1 MRFLIPLI
9 FTFSF
14 LFSQNNGV
22 TKESF
27 LSKIYELKTEDQFVS
42 YFELSYKNEIVSLFS
57 KEDLFVNRII
67 LLNKL
72 INGNFKNKTQYLEF
86 TIDYFLKNKDLIDFE
101 KVSTWSTLTDIMYHI
116 NKNKIYREDL
126 KELFNLLFEIGD
138 YVREIKIAKSEGEI
152 GSFDIELSILS
163 YGLANYY
170 DLIENKEL
178 AVSNYKIAL
187 DYLDTEKYY
196 ELFKFSFWEC
206 LSKLF
211 FLNLELSFAGDIN
224 KKKTYLKEAEE
235 SLLWINS
242 INLSNEKYKG
252 AELIKNNANRS
263 FAFRVKDY
271 EKERIFIDKLSANS
285 GKDFD
290 ISIMDISN
298 KYNLNLISEEDY
310 GEELVSLFDTWG
322 KPYDARVIGHLN
334 GEKEYQAWLK
344 LFLSRFG
351 GLTYYNKLSYNEQI
365 SQFKYRFKDFM
376 ILKGSFVRMNEALK
390 KTNLESFVKFIIK
403 LKNYS
408 VNNKEL
414 FEKSEYNQITELFN
428 EKKNFAEFIDYYS
441 INKSEMSPTNKILN
455 LEKYRDKIKLLEQ
468 NIKKDFVF
476 SEIYLKNIQDELLND
491 QAIVRIVQ
499 NYNGEFMDY
508 YSLIITEN
516 TLDFIKLNDDVDFE
530 KIYNYYLN
538 NLNSKGNDSFTYR
551 YLFKKIHEK
560 LEGIKDVFFI
570 NKGVYANI
578 NLESIK
584 SNSGEFLFDLLNIRY
599 VSDLLSSIGD
609 NSKIINIK
617 NSLLVG
623 DPIFDIN
630 NKKSTTKKPTRSG
643 LYQLPSTRIEVES
656 INKILKE
663 NNINTISFLGED
675 ATELNFKN
683 NLKKDLIHIATH
695 GFYKI
700 EDDFP
705 RFGLFFANSGNSNLI
720 KENGEPLFNDKD
732 NILRETEL
740 KYLNLSETELL
751 VLSACET
758 AVSYSLMIGNYNLS
772 EEFIRS
778 GVKNV
783 ISTIW
788 KVDDMVTQK
797 FMTIFYEMLSKG
809 NSINSSLKLT
819 KLKIREDYSHP
830 YYWAPFVLLSS

>member
-1 MRFLIPLI
+1 MRFLIPFI
-9 FTFSF
+9 FAFSF

-27 LSKIYELKTEDQFVS
+27 LSKTYELKTEDQFVS
-42 YFELSYKNEIVSLFS
+42 HFELSYENEIVSLFS
-57 KEDLFVNRII
+57 VEDLFVNRII

-72 INGNFKNKTQYLEF
+72 INGDFKNKTQYLEF

-101 KVSTWSTLTDIMYHI
+101 KVTTWSTLTDIMYHL

-163 YGLANYY
+163 WGLANYY

-178 AVSNYKIAL
+178 AVRNYEKAL
-187 DYLDTEKYY
+187 DYLDIEKYY
-196 ELFKFSFWEC
+196 EVFKFSIWEC

-211 FLNLELSFAGDIN
+211 YINLDLSFTGDTDQKN
-224 KKKTYLKEAEE
+224 TYLKEAEE
-235 SLLWINS
+235 YLLWINS
-242 INLSNEKYKG
+242 VDLSKEKYKG

-263 FAFRVKDY
+263 LAKRIKDY
-271 EKERIFIDKLSANS
+271 KRERIYIDKLSTHFGEN
-285 GKDFD
+285 FD
-290 ISIMDISN
+290 VSIMNITN
-298 KYNLNLISEEDY
+298 KYNLNLISEKDY
-310 GEELVSLFDTWG
+310 GEELISLYDVWE
-322 KPYDARVIGHLN
+322 KPYDARVIVYLN
-334 GEKEYQAWLK
+334 GEKEYQARLK
-344 LFLSRFG
+344 LYLNRFG
-351 GLTYYNKLSYNEQI
+351 GLTYYNKLSSWEQI
-365 SQFKYRFKDFM
+365 SQFKNRFKDFM

-390 KTNLESFVKFIIK
+390 KTNLESFVKYTIK
-403 LKNYS
+403 LENYS
-408 VNNKEL
+408 INNKEL
-414 FEKSEYNQITELFN
+414 FKESEYNQITELFN
-428 EKKNFAEFIDYYS
+428 EKRNFAEFIDYYK
-441 INKSEMSPTNKILN
+441 INKNEMSPTNRILN
-455 LEKYRDKIKLLEQ
+455 LEKYEDKIKLLEQ

-476 SEIYLKNIQDELLND
+476 SEIFLENIQDELLNH

-499 NYNGEFMDY
+499 DYNGEFMDY
-508 YSLIITEN
+508 YSLIITKN
-516 TLDFIKLNDDVDFE
+516 TLNFFKLNDDVDFE
-530 KIYNYYLN
+530 RIYNYYLN
-538 NLNSKGNDSFTYR
+538 NLNSKGDDSFTYR
-551 YLFKKIHEK
+551 YLFKKIHQK
-560 LEGIKDVFFI
+560 LEGIKDIFFI

-599 VSDLLSSIGD
+599 VSNLLSSVGD
-609 NSKIINIK
+609 SSKIINIK
-617 NSLLVG
+617 NSLLIG

-663 NNINTISFLGED
+663 NSINTITFLGED
-675 ATELNFKN
+675 ATELNFKS
-683 NLKKDLIHIATH
+683 NLRKDLIHIATH

-705 RFGLFFANSGNSNLI
+705 RFGLFFANSGNSNLL
-720 KENGEPLFNDKD
+720 KENGDPLFNDKD
-732 NILRETEL
+732 NVLRETEL

-758 AVSYSLMIGNYNLS
+758 AVSYSLMVGNYNLS
-772 EEFIRS
+772 EEFIKS

-788 KVDDMVTQK
+788 KVDDKVTQK

-809 NSINSSLKLT
+809 NDIDSSLRLT
-819 KLKIREDYSHP
+819 KLKIRKDYSHP